1 MLVDFILLCEG
12 MLDKM
17 GEKMKVEIYSI
28 PNCAACKKAKALAEN
43 KGHNVDYK
51 VLGVDFTH
59 LEMAKKFPKA
69 VSVPQIIV
77 DGEHIG
83 GYVELEKLLK

>member
-1 MLVDFILLCEG
+1 MLCEG

-83 GYVELEKLLK
+83 GYVELQELLK